1 MFCVHRL
8 VLYAHGGPPPDEA
21 TWEVNHIDRNCS
33 NNQDINLEWV
43 THSQNMLKFHASAS
57 QRNSKRQGRL
67 VMVRHIG
74 SQKWTRYA
82 SATLAAEKLGQPKST
97 VSGRCRRNAC
107 AEGFEYKY
115 CDFGRLISEEVW
127 HPMIDPRSGLRLN
140 GQYVSSAGRIKSHT
154 GRISTGICGKDGY
167 VYTYVKVNGH
177 WRRELVHR
185 VVAATFLDPPSTSDH
200 TQINHKDG
208 NKSSNTVANL
218 EYATPS
224 ENMLHHN
231 ANRKG
236 CHPLSKAV
244 LSRVYGSSGSW
255 RYHSSL
261 KSAADALGGRP
272 TCSIS
277 KCINGKQRHTGG
289 FEFRLAEP
297 DGTAVETL
305 PGEEWRDVDV
315 AFHLKDRRSRKNR

>member
-1 MFCVHRL
+1 
-8 VLYAHGGPPPDEA
+8 
-21 TWEVNHIDRNCS
+21 
-33 NNQDINLEWV
+33 
-43 THSQNMLKFHASAS
+43 
-57 QRNSKRQGRL
+57 
-67 VMVRHIG
+67 MVRHIG